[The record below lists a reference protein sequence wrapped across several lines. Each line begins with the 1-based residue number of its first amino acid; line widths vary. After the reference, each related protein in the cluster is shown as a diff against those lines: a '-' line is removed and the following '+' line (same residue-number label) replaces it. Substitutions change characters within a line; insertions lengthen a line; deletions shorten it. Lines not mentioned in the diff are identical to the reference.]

1 MVVHVGKRGR
11 DMAGLVGYLYGP
23 GKSDEHTNQRMIASS
38 SGLAMAYQGAL
49 SRDEAHDLGRL
60 IESSWRARVAPE
72 LAVVGAAQGGIPRD
86 AVRPGAGDGDA
97 NGLTDFDAEHV
108 YHLIVSLPPAEAWT
122 DEQWETIAHDV
133 VQGMG
138 FTSGPDDEHECRW
151 VAVHHGLSAS
161 GNDHMHIAVNL
172 IRQDGR
178 RAELPAN
185 DYAFANRVR
194 EQIEQQRDFVLP
206 LHDRGERS
214 SLPAFDKGEHQRA
227 REHSAERG
235 HEIPDRVMLQQ
246 VVRGA
251 AAVSTTEAEWIG
263 NVLRARPDVHLER
276 GRREQPGTGRV
287 VSYQVRLGEGQS
299 FHASELA
306 RDLTLGKLRPGWA
319 PNETAGSI
327 EQADQFWRTGVL
339 EKTTSTTAAGSLHE
353 RDVDHHVDQ
362 KLVDQE
368 LVDAEAHLRQWNDEL
383 ENTPAHEVEQWHQ
396 ATHTAAGTLALLGAG
411 TPGPTGED
419 FTIGARELSRQ
430 ACRPGVMAAN
440 SGGPSRGELAARHI
454 HLALR
459 ATSPDQHRG
468 WLAVMKQLNRTA
480 RAIHAAQEAR
490 GQMATARQ
498 TYANVVGLLEQTHA
512 HTEAALD
519 PERQRIQAIRSFT
532 TEGRPKTNASTPDT
546 APVQEQKVRSLD
558 GQDPL
563 QAQRRAPDLDRRR

>member
-23 GKSDEHTNQRMIASS
+23 GKSDEHTDQRMVASS
-38 SGLAMAYQGAL
+38 PGLAMAYQGAL

-60 IESSWRARVAPE
+60 VESSWRARVAPE
-72 LAVVGAAQGGIPRD
+72 LAVVGAAHGGIPRD

-108 YHLIVSLPPAEAWT
+108 YHLIVSLPPGEAWT

-138 FTSGPDDEHECRW
+138 FTSGPDDEHGCRW
-151 VAVHHGLSAS
+151 VAVHHGLSAG

-172 IRQDGR
+172 VRQDGR

-227 REHSAERG
+227 RELGDERG

-251 AAVSTTEAEWIG
+251 AAVSSTEAEWIG
-263 NVLRARPDVHLER
+263 NVLRAHPDVHLEK
-276 GRREQPGTGRV
+276 GRREQPGAGRV
-287 VSYQVRLGEGQS
+287 ASYQVRLGEGQS
-299 FHASELA
+299 FHASQLA

-327 EQADQFWRTGVL
+327 QQAEQFWQTGVL
-339 EKTTSTTAAGSLHE
+339 EETTSTTAAGSL
-353 RDVDHHVDQ
+353 DDHH
-362 KLVDQE
+362 VDQE

-383 ENTPAHEVEQWHQ
+383 ENTPAHEVEQWQ
-396 ATHTAAGTLALLGAG
+396 RATHTAAGTLSLLGAG

-419 FTIGARELSRQ
+419 FTIGAREFSRQ
-430 ACRPGVMAAN
+430 ACRPGSMTPRG
-440 SGGPSRGELAARHI
+440 GGPSRGELAARHI

-490 GQMATARQ
+490 GQLATARQ

-512 HTEAALD
+512 HTDAALD
-519 PERQRIQAIRSFT
+519 PERQRIQSIHSFT
-532 TEGRPKTNASTPDT
+532 TDGRPM
-546 APVQEQKVRSLD
+546 VRTTD
-558 GQDPL
+558 ARRDDGHGVAQDRGQD
-563 QAQRRAPDLDRRR
+563 RRHEHDRGPGNDAAPSPDRHR

>member
-60 IESSWRARVAPE
+60 VESSWRARVAPE

-108 YHLIVSLPPAEAWT
+108 YHLIVSLPPGEAWT
-122 DEQWETIAHDV
+122 DEQWEIIAHDV

-138 FTSGPDDEHECRW
+138 FTSGPDDEHGCRW
-151 VAVHHGLSAS
+151 VAVHHGLSAG

-227 REHSAERG
+227 RELGDERG

-251 AAVSTTEAEWIG
+251 AAVSSTEAEWIG
-263 NVLRARPDVHLER
+263 NVLRARPDVHLEK

-287 VSYQVRLGEGQS
+287 ASYQVRLGEGQS

-319 PNETAGSI
+319 RNETAGSI
-327 EQADQFWRTGVL
+327 QQADQFWQTGVL
-339 EKTTSTTAAGSLHE
+339 EEATSTTAAGSLHE
-353 RDVDHHVDQ
+353 HDVDQLVDHH
-362 KLVDQE
+362 VDQE

-383 ENTPAHEVEQWHQ
+383 ENTPAHEVEQWQ
-396 ATHTAAGTLALLGAG
+396 RATHTAAGTLSLLGAG

-419 FTIGARELSRQ
+419 FTIGAREFSRQ
-430 ACRPGVMAAN
+430 ACRPGVMAAR

-519 PERQRIQAIRSFT
+519 PERQRIQAIQSFT
-532 TEGRPKTNASTPDT
+532 TENREKGNTSTNKDATSAAEQNVGSLRD
-546 APVQEQKVRSLD
+546 QEHPRD
-558 GQDPL
+558 
-563 QAQRRAPDLDRRR
+563 QRADHGPGRRR